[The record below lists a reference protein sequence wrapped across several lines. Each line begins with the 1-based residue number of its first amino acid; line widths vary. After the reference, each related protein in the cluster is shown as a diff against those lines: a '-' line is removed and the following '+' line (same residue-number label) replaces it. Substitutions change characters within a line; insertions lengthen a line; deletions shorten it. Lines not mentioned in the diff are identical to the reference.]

1 MDEKKFKGEIS
12 DELLELVAGGKY
24 NFDDFIEEELEEMLL
39 ALNATVNKKVIDLST
54 AMSLMTLVYREEAS
68 PSEVI
73 KACSG
78 SSRSA
83 VDELLSRLKD

>member
-1 MDEKKFKGEIS
+1 MDEKKLKGEIS
-12 DELLELVAGGKY
+12 DELLELVSGGKY
-24 NFDDFIEEELEEMLL
+24 NFDDFSEEELEEMLL
-39 ALNATVNKKVIDLST
+39 ALNATVNRKLIDLNT

-73 KACSG
+73 KACGS

>member
-39 ALNATVNKKVIDLST
+39 ALNATVNKKLIDLST

-68 PSEVI
+68 PS
-73 KACSG
+73 
-78 SSRSA
+78 R
-83 VDELLSRLKD
+83 

>member
-24 NFDDFIEEELEEMLL
+24 NFDDFSEEELEEMLL
-39 ALNATVNKKVIDLST
+39 ALNAMVNKKVIDLST

-78 SSRSA
+78 SSRSS